1 MRFLLKLKI
10 NAIRFFLSFLLFLS
24 LPITVCAKLEVN
36 QPVGASKK
44 VDAVEVQLVSNYL
57 GLPPKGETLQL
68 GLRIKHDPHW
78 HTYWR
83 NPGDSGLPTQF
94 DVKLPAGWLAGP
106 IGWPAPQ
113 AIPIGPLLN
122 FGFEG
127 DIILPVKI
135 DLPASAI
142 GNGSLRTDTLIQAK
156 AQWLMCKDVC
166 IPGEADLTLLLKA
179 GIDGHSKSAF
189 SPLFDEMRL
198 KSPTEVLSGEYVV
211 SKDVGRVKLG
221 ISLPASSA
229 SAYKNVYFFPY
240 ESGLIKAPDAQ
251 QVFQLKDGLRLEAAL
266 AADASPPAAVLG
278 LLLIDGKPFEV
289 NANKA
294 LEPSPSW
301 LRGGI
306 NLPSA
311 SLASGATKP
320 PPLQASPQSLWLT
333 LGLAVLGGFILN
345 LMPCVFPVLG
355 LKVLGFALH
364 GTVAQAGRIKSA
376 SLFAAGVLV
385 SFWLLAGLM
394 TALQSAG
401 EAVGWGFQLQ
411 SPWFVIAM
419 AWLFTLIGLNLSG
432 LFEVGLRFTQ
442 LGNSA
447 STKPSRWTE
456 FGSGVLAVLVATP
469 CTAPFMGAALGATLS
484 QTALEKFAVFTALG
498 VGMALPYVL
507 LTLSPK
513 LNSYLPRPGRW
524 METFKQFL
532 AFPMYATTAWLS
544 WVLGQ
549 QTDLNT
555 VLMLSLSLIML
566 SMAAWFYGRWQG
578 NAGKKLGELVL
589 AGAAALAGL
598 GMVIGSASGSISE
611 SISESNIE
619 AARVPWEP
627 WSEVRVQTSLAAG
640 KPVFVDFTAAW
651 CVSCQVNKA
660 AVLERARMQQFFSDR
675 KIVLLRADWTKR
687 DAAITAELARYGRN
701 GVPLYQVW
709 LPGASQPVLL
719 PELLTSSAV
728 TDAFGSPQ
736 KP

>member
-1 MRFLLKLKI
+1 MRSILKL
-10 NAIRFFLSFLLFLS
+10 NFSPIRCFLSVALFLS
-24 LPITVCAKLEVN
+24 WPLAVCAKLEVN
-36 QPVGASKK
+36 QAVGASKK

-94 DVKLPAGWLAGP
+94 DVKLPTGWLARP
-106 IGWPAPQ
+106 IVWPAPQ
-113 AIPIGPLLN
+113 AIAIGPLLN

-127 DIILPVKI
+127 EIILPVKI
-135 DLPASAI
+135 DLPSSAVS
-142 GNGSLRTDTLIQAK
+142 NGALRTDTLIQAK

-179 GIDGHSKSAF
+179 GADGNSKSAF

-198 KSPTEVLSGEYVV
+198 KSPTEVLLAEYLVA
-211 SKDVGRVKLG
+211 KDTGRVKLG
-221 ISLPASSA
+221 ISLPATVASSFK
-229 SAYKNVYFFPY
+229 SVYFFPY
-240 ESGLIKAPDAQ
+240 ETGLIKAPDVQ
-251 QVFQLKDGLRLEAAL
+251 QVFQLNDGLRLEASL
-266 AADASPPAAVLG
+266 AADAPIPEVVLG
-278 LLLIDGKPFEV
+278 LVSIDGKPFEV
-289 NANKA
+289 KASKA
-294 LEPSPSW
+294 LEPSPAW
-301 LRGGI
+301 LLGGVA
-306 NLPSA
+306 LPSA
-311 SLASGATKP
+311 SQTSIATKQST
-320 PPLQASPQSLWLT
+320 LQPRSQSLWLT

-355 LKVLGFALH
+355 LKVLGFASH
-364 GTVAQAGRIKSA
+364 GTAAQAGRVKA
-376 SLFAAGVLV
+376 AGLFAAGVLV
-385 SFWLLAGLM
+385 SFWILAAVM
-394 TALQSAG
+394 AALQSAG

-432 LFEVGLRFTQ
+432 LFEVGLSFTR
-442 LGNSA
+442 LGNSG
-447 STKPSRWTE
+447 SNKPSLWTE

-484 QTALEKFAVFTALG
+484 QTVAEKFAVFTALG

-507 LTLSPK
+507 LTLSPNLK
-513 LNSYLPRPGRW
+513 SYLPRPGRW

-532 AFPMYATTAWLS
+532 AFPMYATVAWLV

-549 QTDLNT
+549 QTDLNAM
-555 VLMLSLSLIML
+555 LMLSLSLIML
-566 SMAAWFYGRWQG
+566 SMAAWFYGRWQSG
-578 NAGKKLGELVL
+578 AGKRVGQLVF
-589 AGAAALAGL
+589 AAVAALFGVGL
-598 GMVIGSASGSISE
+598 IFGVGSE
-611 SISESNIE
+611 SKVDQM
-619 AARVPWEP
+619 RVQWEP

-640 KPVFVDFTAAW
+640 KPVLVDFTAAW

-660 AVLERARMQQFFSDR
+660 AVLDRASMQQFFTDK

-701 GVPLYQVW
+701 GVPLYQAW
-709 LPGASQPVLL
+709 LPGVSQPVLL

-728 TDAFGSPQ
+728 TDAFGSTQ